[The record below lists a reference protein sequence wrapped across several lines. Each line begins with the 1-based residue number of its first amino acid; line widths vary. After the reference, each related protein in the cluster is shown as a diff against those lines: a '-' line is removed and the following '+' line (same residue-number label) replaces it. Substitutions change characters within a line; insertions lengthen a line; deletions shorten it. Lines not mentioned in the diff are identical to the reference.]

1 MIRVSQAI
9 ALSFSVMA
17 AEGCTVPVFRY
28 ALDRW
33 PAETWTL
40 EAPRSVFL
48 TEPLATTLR
57 NLGGDSPLNLT
68 AKPLAG
74 PDESGARLSFPGVG
88 AERIAWAG
96 ALTPESFRVLTD
108 SPARQSLVRRLLS
121 GDSVVWVVVES
132 ADTAAHTALTDRL
145 RKRLAFVESAAQLP
159 VLDPGDP
166 SSRLGPGPELKL
178 ALTQM
183 AVRRDDAAE
192 AAFVTMLAG
201 PAGDPLVRS
210 ATAFGAAVFG
220 RGRVFGAW
228 PAAELSDELI
238 DRTNLFLTR
247 ACSCE
252 VKSLHPG
259 WDLLLN
265 VDWDAEL
272 RKVHEARLAPPAAS
286 LTEAPVPSVP
296 VFVPIAAG
304 IPQPAPAPETSSWW
318 PLAAAGSALA
328 VLAAVAFRW
337 RIRRPR
343 RV

>member
-1 MIRVSQAI
+1 VSQAI
-9 ALSFSVMA
+9 ALSFLA
-17 AEGCTVPVFRY
+17 AAQASGCTVPVFRY

-33 PAETWTL
+33 PAESWTL

-74 PDESGARLSFPGVG
+74 PDESRARLSFPG
-88 AERIAWAG
+88 AG
-96 ALTPESFRVLTD
+96 AAETAWTGPLTPDSFRVLTD

-121 GDSVVWVVVES
+121 GDSAVWVVVLPPDA
-132 ADTAAHTALTDRL
+132 ADGAALTDRL

-159 VLDPGDP
+159 ALDPNDP

-178 ALTQM
+178 ALTQL
-183 AVRRDDAAE
+183 AVSRGDPAE
-192 AAFVTMLAG
+192 HAFIAMLAG
-201 PAGDPLVRS
+201 PAGGGLAQS
-210 ATAFGAAVFG
+210 SGAFAAAVFG

-259 WDLLLN
+259 WDLLLR

-272 RKVHEARLAPPAAS
+272 RKVHEARHAPPAAS

-304 IPQPAPAPETSSWW
+304 IPQPAPASESSSWW

-337 RIRRPR
+337 RIRRR
-343 RV
+343 RGV

>member
-1 MIRVSQAI
+1 
-9 ALSFSVMA
+9 MA
-17 AEGCTVPVFRY
+17 AEACTVPVFRY

-33 PAETWTL
+33 PAESWTL
-40 EAPRSVFL
+40 EAPRAAFL
-48 TEPLATTLR
+48 TAPLAATLR

-74 PDESGARLSFPGVG
+74 PEETGARLSFPGAG
-88 AERIAWAG
+88 AEGIAWTG
-96 ALTPESFRVLTD
+96 TLTPESFRVLTD
-108 SPARQSLVRRLLS
+108 SPARQLLVRRLLS
-121 GDSVVWVVVES
+121 GDSAVWVVVLPPDATEG
-132 ADTAAHTALTDRL
+132 AVLTERL
-145 RKRLAFVESAAQLP
+145 QKRLAFVGSAAQLP
-159 VLDPGDP
+159 VLDPNDP

-192 AAFVTMLAG
+192 AAFIAMLAG
-201 PAGDPLVRS
+201 PAGDRLARS
-210 ATAFGAAVFG
+210 ATAFAAAVFG

-228 PAAELSDELI
+228 PAEELSDELL

-265 VDWDAEL
+265 ADWDAEL
-272 RKVHEARLAPPAAS
+272 RKVHDARHAPPADS

-296 VFVPIAAG
+296 VLVPIAAG

-318 PLAAAGSALA
+318 PLAVAGG
-328 VLAAVAFRW
+328 VLAMLAAALL
-337 RIRRPR
+337 RRR
-343 RV
+343 SRQLRL